1 MNRQRPLSS
10 HLQIYKPQLTSIL
23 SILHRATGIAL
34 SMGSIILVFWVI
46 ALTLGDT
53 TYTLYLN
60 IINNWFGKFIL
71 FGFTFALFY
80 HLSNGITI
88 RLVII
93 HSFQDGGWVRTI
105 PLIQEMILKDCNGLS
120 VQMIQ
125 TIGGKANYLLALLHW
140 KVGNLR
146 ISKTGLAKKQ

>member
-1 MNRQRPLSS
+1 MNRQRPLSP

-60 IINNWFGKFIL
+60 VINNWFGKLIL

-80 HLSNGITI
+80 HLSNGI
-88 RLVII
+88 RHLFWDAGYGYDLKQAYMSGSLVILF
-93 HSFQDGGWVRTI
+93 SLTLTI
-105 PLIQEMILKDCNGLS
+105 LTWIL
-120 VQMIQ
+120 VF
-125 TIGGKANYLLALLHW
+125 
-140 KVGNLR
+140 LR
-146 ISKTGLAKKQ
+146 

>member
-1 MNRQRPLSS
+1 MKNEKTMNRQRPLSP

-60 IINNWFGKFIL
+60 IINNWFGKLIL

-80 HLSNGITI
+80 HLSNGI
-88 RLVII
+88 RHLFWDAGYGYDLKQAYMSGSLVIFFSLTLTI
-93 HSFQDGGWVRTI
+93 LTWILVFFKMNIYNWINYHSKF
-105 PLIQEMILKDCNGLS
+105 
-120 VQMIQ
+120 
-125 TIGGKANYLLALLHW
+125 
-140 KVGNLR
+140 
-146 ISKTGLAKKQ
+146 